1 MLPLQEITA
10 GATTHQTPNGCW
22 RLPQNGCTCVRADP
36 QLHMSKQI
44 LDCFSNLFELTI
56 ASAIASVAAPSSA
69 ARGPFAAGFPRRGAR
84 SQPGPLSRVV
94 SIICLV
100 VPAFAEPGAR
110 RTPKIYNADARSSV
124 IVAPIASRPW
134 RWGRG
139 CNLFSF
145 LLLLGHGLAGTLLA
159 STERSGQFFVL
170 RVTERE
176 RKL

>member
-22 RLPQNGCTCVRADP
+22 RRPENGCTCVRADP

-44 LDCFSNLFELTI
+44 LDCFSNSFELTI

-134 RWGRG
+134 RWRKTRH
-139 CNLFSF
+139 CF